1 MEAKH
6 MKSYTIRLG
15 ADLKRY
21 KYLYMMAVPVIMWYA
36 VFCYAPLY
44 GVQIA
49 FRNFAPGRGITG
61 SPFVGIKYF
70 IDFFNGRY
78 FSRTVRNTLFLSIY
92 STLFIF
98 PLPIIFALMLNEV
111 RHSLLRRVVQTVSY
125 LPHFISLVVVCSL
138 IREFTS
144 SSGLINNIG
153 AFFGASR
160 RSLLLLPRM
169 FRTIYIS
176 SEIWQEL
183 GWNSIIYI
191 AAITAI
197 DQTQYDAAAIDGA
210 NRWQRI
216 QHVTVPG
223 IMPTV
228 AILFILRLGMMMSVG
243 YEKILLLYNEAI
255 YETSDTVSTY
265 LYRKGLQE
273 YNYGYSA
280 AVGLFNSVIN
290 FALVITA
297 NKLSR
302 KLSGEGLW

>member
-1 MEAKH
+1 